1 MRPIIGITPE
11 IAEDGKVS
19 LNYAYTHAVETAG
32 GIPLVLPCTE
42 DEALLQ
48 ELATLCHG
56 FVFSGGEDI
65 EPARYGEEKLPQ
77 CGEQALRRDA
87 FDFAMFEKAL
97 ATGKPIL
104 GICRGSQLINV
115 ALGGTLWQDLP
126 SQQPSEI
133 CHVQKEGQFDHSHDV
148 NILPDTPL
156 AAIVGKNRLTINSFH
171 HQAAK
176 VLGKGLQ
183 VMATAD
189 DGIVEA
195 TYLPEHPFLLALQ
208 WHPERLCDIDADARA
223 LFRCFIDN
231 CK

>member
-11 IAEDGKVS
+11 IAENGKVS
-19 LNYAYTHAVETAG
+19 LNYAYTHAIETAG

-42 DEALLQ
+42 DEALLDQ
-48 ELATLCHG
+48 LTALCHG

-65 EPARYGEEKLPQ
+65 DPVRYGEEKLPQ

-87 FDFAMFEKAL
+87 FDLAMFEKAL
-97 ATGKPIL
+97 ASGKPIL

-126 SQQPSEI
+126 SQQPSDI
-133 CHVQKEGQFDHSHDV
+133 RHVQQEGQFEHSHSV
-148 NILPDTPL
+148 NILPGTPL
-156 AAIVGKNRLTINSFH
+156 AAATGKERLTINSFH

-176 VLGKGLQ
+176 ALGKGLQ

-189 DGIVEA
+189 DGTVEA
-195 TYLPEHPFLLALQ
+195 TWLPEHRFLWSIQ
-208 WHPERLCDIDADARA
+208 WHPERLSDIDADARA
-223 LFRCFIDN
+223 IFGSFIDA

>member
-19 LNYAYTHAVETAG
+19 LNYAYTHAIEVAG

-42 DEALLQ
+42 DEALLDQ
-48 ELATLCHG
+48 LTALCHG

-65 EPARYGEEKLPQ
+65 DPARYGEEKRPQ
-77 CGEQALRRDA
+77 CGQIAHRRDA
-87 FDFAMFEKAL
+87 FDFTMFRKAF
-97 ATGKPIL
+97 AAGKPIL
-104 GICRGSQLINV
+104 GICRGCQLINV

-126 SQQPSEI
+126 SQQPSDI
-133 CHVQKEGQFDHSHDV
+133 RHVQQEGQFEHSHSV
-148 NILPDTPL
+148 NVLPGTPL
-156 AAIVGKNRLTINSFH
+156 AAATGKERFTINSFH

-176 VLGKGLQ
+176 ALGKGLQ

-195 TYLPEHPFLLALQ
+195 MYLPEHPFLWALQ

-223 LFRCFIDN
+223 LFSRFITA
-231 CK
+231 CG